1 MDSNSPTNTAL
12 WPNSEP
18 RLGQDGPAVVQN
30 LAKVPFV
37 GRWCM
42 FDEGWVRTGEL
53 SIMSSAQQDSEAVQD
68 EKNKESTQ
76 KRHRLQAGS
85 LSHHAKSKPTSV
97 YLTDSSSPRNTIRGA
112 LIYCNQL
119 VTGAVWH
126 LVSNYWFWFRRT
138 LVPVHPVT
146 YQIVC
151 QGSEGGSGD
160 KWRRGLLEVMLL

>member
-12 WPNSEP
+12 WPNFEP

-76 KRHRLQAGS
+76 KRYRL
-85 LSHHAKSKPTSV
+85 
-97 YLTDSSSPRNTIRGA
+97 
-112 LIYCNQL
+112 
-119 VTGAVWH
+119 
-126 LVSNYWFWFRRT
+126 
-138 LVPVHPVT
+138 
-146 YQIVC
+146 
-151 QGSEGGSGD
+151 
-160 KWRRGLLEVMLL
+160 